1 MLKTDVTVDKKVKT
15 YTLSLTADELTWLLL
30 EVFPAAIRNAE
41 GSFATEMKYVKDQ
54 WWDEVAKQGW
64 RPF

>member
-1 MLKTDVTVDKKVKT
+1 MLKTDVKKKVET
-15 YTLSLTADELTWLLL
+15 FTLSLTADELTWLLL

>member
-1 MLKTDVTVDKKVKT
+1 MLKTDVKKKVET
-15 YTLSLTADELTWLLL
+15 YTLKLTADELSWLLL

-41 GSFATEMKYVKDQ
+41 GSFATEMRDTRDA

>member
-1 MLKTDVTVDKKVKT
+1 MIEVTEKVEL

-30 EVFPAAIRNAE
+30 EVFPAAAREAD
-41 GSFATEMKYVKDQ
+41 FAADIQIAKDA
-54 WWDEVAKQGW
+54 WWDEANKQGW

>member
-1 MLKTDVTVDKKVKT
+1 MLKTEKKVELF
-15 YTLSLTADELTWLLL
+15 TLKLTSDELDWLLF

-41 GSFATEMKYVKDQ
+41 GGFATEMKYVKDQ
-54 WWDEVAKQGW
+54 WWDELTKQGY